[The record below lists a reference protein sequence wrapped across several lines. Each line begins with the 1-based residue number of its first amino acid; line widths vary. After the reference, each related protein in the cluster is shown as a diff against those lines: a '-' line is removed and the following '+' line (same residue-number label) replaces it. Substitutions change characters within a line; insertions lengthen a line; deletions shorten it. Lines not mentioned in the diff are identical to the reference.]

1 MSLGALPCKN
11 TPLPFP
17 YCLQLENE
25 DLPSLP
31 NMPQYEVVVIESQ
44 TEIDRKKAGM
54 LLTLS
59 PTKVPPQDIQTPQD
73 VDDESGLEIFVNFS

>member
-1 MSLGALPCKN
+1 
-11 TPLPFP
+11 
-17 YCLQLENE
+17 
-25 DLPSLP
+25 
-31 NMPQYEVVVIESQ
+31 MPQYEVVVIESQ

-73 VDDESGLEIFVNFS
+73 VDDESGLETLIKFS

>member
-1 MSLGALPCKN
+1 MSV
-11 TPLPFP
+11 
-17 YCLQLENE
+17 QLENE
-25 DLPSLP
+25 DLPLMP
-31 NMPQYEVVVIESQ
+31 NLPQYEVIGIESQ

-73 VDDESGLEIFVNFS
+73 VDDESGRKTADLHKIHIQNKLEYAM